1 MSAPGASH
9 HTHALHSDVY
19 DPDDVLPPMSPGL
32 QPLRPTLKLSPTPPL
47 AIYATV
53 SSDSSPGSPKSSN
66 RGRVKVKPSQGDVV
80 LLNILDGHRRPEIGI
95 HAGLTALPSDTEEV
109 ESPIELE
116 DPTSPRSHSATAPP
130 RVDGEDNQPE
140 ELEEPDKMALDTEPG
155 ERTLALISLASLAAG
170 ALAVASPPSH
180 VVDVGPT
187 SPVTD
192 KDTARGRPTPAPLAQ
207 TKAPR
212 HAELPRDDR
221 PPPPSPYNP
230 RSPDPRSPGLYSPGA
245 SGAVPLH
252 PIRSPSN
259 GLLSPG
265 VGQGLPPIQ
274 HHSPRS
280 DASGPLPSITS
291 QFGDL
296 TQFSNHYTQETQRQ
310 RHSSYPNSP
319 PSNQHLSMHHATSPI
334 SPNYSY
340 STATNV
346 GFNYAPGYPQHRP
359 SHDYA
364 SSTATPGSEQSSSTP
379 ATSIAEPLEG
389 LSIHSATAQ
398 YRCTFQGCTAAPFQ
412 TQYLLNSHANVH
424 SSSRPHYC
432 PVSTCPRSEGGKG
445 FKRKNEMIR
454 HGLVHDSPGYV
465 CPFCPDRDHK
475 YPRPDNLQRY
485 VVRLEIYR
493 FLS

>member
-9 HTHALHSDVY
+9 HTHVLHSDIY

-53 SSDSSPGSPKSSN
+53 SSDSSSGSPKSSN

-80 LLNILDGHRRPEIGI
+80 LLNTLDGHRRPEIGM
-95 HAGLTALPSDTEEV
+95 HAGLTALPSDTEEA
-109 ESPIELE
+109 ESPM
-116 DPTSPRSHSATAPP
+116 
-130 RVDGEDNQPE
+130 
-140 ELEEPDKMALDTEPG
+140 ELEEPTPPGSRSVTAPAYGDDEGSQPEGLEVPDEMALDTNP
-155 ERTLALISLASLAAG
+155 RDSTLALISLAAG

-180 VVDVGPT
+180 AVDAGSTP
-187 SPVTD
+187 PVTE

-212 HAELPRDDR
+212 HAELLRDDR
-221 PPPPSPYNP
+221 PPP
-230 RSPDPRSPGLYSPGA
+230 RSPFTPRSPGPRSPGFFSPRA
-245 SGAVPLH
+245 LGAVPLP

-265 VGQGLPPIQ
+265 VGQGLAPIQ
-274 HHSPRS
+274 HNSPRS

-296 TQFSNHYTQETQRQ
+296 TQFANSYTQETQRQ
-310 RHSSYPNSP
+310 RHGSYPHSP
-319 PSNQHLSMHHATSPI
+319 PSNQHLSMHHGTSPI

-340 STATNV
+340 STAANV
-346 GFNYAPGYPQHRP
+346 GFNFTAGYPQNRP
-359 SHDYA
+359 SLDYT
-364 SSTATPGSEQSSSTP
+364 SSTATPSSEQSSSTP

-485 VVRLEIYR
+485 VVHLEICQ
-493 FLS
+493 FLG